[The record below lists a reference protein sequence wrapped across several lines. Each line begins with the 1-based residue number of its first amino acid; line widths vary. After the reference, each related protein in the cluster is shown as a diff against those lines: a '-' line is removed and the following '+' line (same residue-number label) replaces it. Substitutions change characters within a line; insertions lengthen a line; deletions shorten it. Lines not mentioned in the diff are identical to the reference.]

1 MGYMLYCIQGR
12 QNEIAGT
19 VTNREGGGG
28 KRERA
33 GRKYQR
39 QNSYLANEEMYAL
52 ISSIFG
58 LSASSVSMLL

>member
-28 KRERA
+28 RERES
-33 GRKYQR
+33 REKIP
-39 QNSYLANEEMYAL
+39 ETK
-52 ISSIFG
+52 
-58 LSASSVSMLL
+58 

>member
-1 MGYMLYCIQGR
+1 MLYCIQGR

-19 VTNREGGGG
+19 VTNREGGG

>member
-28 KRERA
+28 GRERES
-33 GRKYQR
+33 REKIP
-39 QNSYLANEEMYAL
+39 ETK
-52 ISSIFG
+52 
-58 LSASSVSMLL
+58 